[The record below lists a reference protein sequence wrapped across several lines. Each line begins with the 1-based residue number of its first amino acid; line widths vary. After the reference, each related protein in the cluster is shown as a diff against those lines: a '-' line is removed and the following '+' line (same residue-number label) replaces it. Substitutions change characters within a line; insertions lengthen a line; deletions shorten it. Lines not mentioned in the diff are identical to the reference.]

1 MIYLQP
7 IKLLFE
13 GQVHLLEL
21 GLSMLPCLKD
31 KTGYADDVTQLRF
44 SVAVLRQTLKHTES
58 LLIREIEVHSDE
70 LVNGVVLVTG
80 TATTLAKENL
90 SPVSQDVL
98 KERRSAFLGV
108 KVKTV
113 SADEERAIS
122 EVRAAFATMAARLD
136 LVDEK
141 LKNF

>member
-7 IKLLFE
+7 LKLLFE

-21 GLSMLPCLKD
+21 SLSMLPSLKD
-31 KTGYADDVTQLRF
+31 KPGYAGNVAQLRF

-58 LLIREIEVHSDE
+58 LLIREIEAHSDE
-70 LVNGVVLVTG
+70 LMTGAVLVTS

-90 SPVSQDVL
+90 SPVSQDQL
-98 KERRSAFLGV
+98 KERRSAFLGA

-113 SADEERAIS
+113 STDEERTIS
-122 EVRAAFATMAARLD
+122 EVKAAFAAMADRLD
-136 LVDEK
+136 LVAEK

>member
-21 GLSMLPCLKD
+21 SLSMLPCLKD
-31 KTGYADDVTQLRF
+31 KPGYTDDVTQLRF

-70 LVNGVVLVTG
+70 LVTGVVLVTG
-80 TATTLAKENL
+80 TATTLARENL
-90 SPVSQDVL
+90 SSVSQDVL
-98 KERRSAFLGV
+98 KERRSAFLGA
-108 KVKTV
+108 KIKTV
-113 SADEERAIS
+113 SADEERTVS
-122 EVRAAFATMAARLD
+122 EVKAAFAAMAARLD
-136 LVDEK
+136 LFEEK

>member
-21 GLSMLPCLKD
+21 SLGILPSLKD
-31 KTGYADDVTQLRF
+31 KPGYAGNVAQLRF
-44 SVAVLRQTLKHTES
+44 SLAILKQTLKHTES

-70 LVNGVVLVTG
+70 VVTGAVLVTG

-98 KERRSAFLGV
+98 KERRSAFIGA
-108 KVKTV
+108 KIKTV
-113 SADEERAIS
+113 SADEERTVS
-122 EVRAAFATMAARLD
+122 EVKAAFAAMAARLD
-136 LVDEK
+136 LVEEK

>member
-21 GLSMLPCLKD
+21 SLGMLPSLKD
-31 KTGYADDVTQLRF
+31 KTGYSDDVTQLRF

-70 LVNGVVLVTG
+70 LVTGAVLVTG

-98 KERRSAFLGV
+98 KERRSAFLGA

-122 EVRAAFATMAARLD
+122 EVKVAFAAMAARLD
-136 LVDEK
+136 LVEEK